1 MAAPASAQEAE
12 SDFADPAATITDDN
26 ADTRGRFSAEYFA
39 RFAPRTALDMLDQ
52 VPGFELENGGGGDS
66 QRGFGQASANVL
78 INGARITSKSTS
90 VRDQLSRIPADNVL
104 RIDIVDGAS
113 LDLPGLSGQVANV
126 VLAQTGGLSG
136 QFEWNPQHRFLTNLN
151 NLYGGSVSV
160 TGSSGIVDFTIA
172 LENDGTRFG
181 GLGPTFISDADGGLI
196 ERRETLFRFFSD
208 RPTLTTDLR
217 IEPSPSV
224 VANVNLS
231 YFKRFSKT
239 REDDTR
245 DFVAGVDQA
254 QERRFDS
261 DTYDYEIAGDLAFPL
276 GPGQL
281 KLIALESFNNRDFT
295 EQAILNFDD
304 DSAPEGRRFRAV
316 TDEGE
321 RIARAEYSW
330 PMLAL
335 DWQASGEAAFNRLE
349 RESSFEQLDPNGEF
363 VDVPLPGSTGSVREE
378 RYDFALS
385 AGGAITRAVSFQFTG
400 GAEFSTITDRSEDGQ
415 SRSFKRPKGSLLLAW
430 KPSQAWDF
438 SFELSRRVGQLEFS
452 DFLADVSIADDQQT
466 SANALLVPQQSWDAE
481 LEVARSLG
489 AWGNATATLFEYRI
503 SDFIDIVPLADGSA
517 ARGNI
522 DGARVRGA
530 SLNATLEL
538 AQIGWNGARLDFDG
552 TWRRTRLTDPVDG
565 ARRPF
570 SSDTPSAIRIEF
582 RHDVPQTDWA
592 WGGIWD
598 RDPRGR
604 YFRVDEV
611 GREFSGPV
619 FASVFV
625 ENKDVFGLTVRGSL
639 FNIAG
644 ADRTLNRTVFDGN
657 RANGVIA
664 FVEERRQP
672 VGLGLNFSIS
682 GNF

>member
-1 MAAPASAQEAE
+1 MTTPAYAREADGYLAEPLMASAGDTSTARE
-12 SDFADPAATITDDN
+12 SFDAD
-26 ADTRGRFSAEYFA
+26 YFA

-78 INGARITSKSTS
+78 IDGARITSKSTS

-126 VLAQTGGLSG
+126 LLAQTGGLSG

-151 NLYGGSVSV
+151 NLYGGSISV

-172 LENDGTRFG
+172 LENDATRFG
-181 GLGPTFISDADGGLI
+181 GLGPTLISDADGVLI

-208 RPTLTTDLR
+208 RPTLTADFR
-217 IEPSPSV
+217 IEPAPSV

-231 YFKRFSKT
+231 YFKRFSKS

-245 DFVAGVDQA
+245 DLVMAVDQA
-254 QERRFDS
+254 QRRRFDS
-261 DTYDYEIAGDLAFPL
+261 DNYGYEIAGDLGFPF

-281 KLIALESFNNRDFT
+281 KLIALESFDQRDAT
-295 EQAILNFDD
+295 EQARLTFEDG
-304 DSAPEGRRFRAV
+304 SAPQGRRFASL
-316 TDEGE
+316 TEEGE

-330 PMLAL
+330 PMLSL

-349 RESSFEQLDPNGEF
+349 RESSFEQLDADGEF
-363 VDVPLPGSTGSVREE
+363 VAAPLPGSTGSVREE

-385 AGGAITRAVSFQFTG
+385 AGGAITERISFQFTG
-400 GAEFSTITDRSEDGQ
+400 GAEFSTITDRAEGGQ

-430 KPSQAWDF
+430 KPSHAWDF

-466 SANALLVPQQSWDAE
+466 AANALLVPQQSWDAE
-481 LEVARSLG
+481 LEIARSLG

-503 SDFIDIVPLADGSA
+503 SDFIDIVPLPDGSA

-530 SLNATLEL
+530 SLNATIEL

-565 ARRPF
+565 ARRPL
-570 SSDTPSAIRIEF
+570 SSDRPSAIRVEF
-582 RHDVPQTDWA
+582 RHDIPQSDWA
-592 WGGIWD
+592 WGAIWD

-625 ENKDVFGLTVRGSL
+625 ENKDVLGLTVRGSL

-644 ADRTLNRTVFDGN
+644 ADRTLNRTVFNGN